1 MSPQERQCVMGNIWE
16 TNGFWS
22 TLLFSDKPK
31 GASPNIPCLRTK
43 DYSNYFRYGR
53 YGSKSLRYP
62 DPCSER
68 KNFWWNVHTNQ
79 IKIYEWCSSTGWN
92 LPNHSIHFFWVS
104 RSFEVNQS
112 WDPTQEVSFSHQ
124 NPSKNLRSY
133 PHGITLHSFR
143 SRRLL
148 DSSKK
153 PLRCSDVPVLMG
165 NCRKQKRFPS
175 QLPSSGRAINIHL
188 AGLRMK
194 TWDVD
199 TVKTPKIRPFN
210 GESEVLNPTRS
221 WCLWRWDR
229 QEILP
234 ANTNWGRMDE
244 KHCFWWNHGE
254 LMDADWKMKIL
265 PDHSLFVSNV

>member
-1 MSPQERQCVMGNIWE
+1 MDSGVPYYFQ
-16 TNGFWS
+16 TN
-22 TLLFSDKPK
+22 PK
-31 GASPNIPCLRTK
+31 GHHQTSHACVLKSTATIFVTAVTGPRASDTRTHVLK
-43 DYSNYFRYGR
+43 EKTSDGM
-53 YGSKSLRYP
+53 
-62 DPCSER
+62 
-68 KNFWWNVHTNQ
+68 
-79 IKIYEWCSSTGWN
+79 STPTRS
-92 LPNHSIHFFWVS
+92 LPNHSIHFFWIS

-221 WCLWRWDR
+221 
-229 QEILP
+229 
-234 ANTNWGRMDE
+234 
-244 KHCFWWNHGE
+244 
-254 LMDADWKMKIL
+254 
-265 PDHSLFVSNV
+265 